1 MAYNSHY
8 AYADGGAGPSY
19 GGGSHYSSAPT
30 YPLPSYSDYALDQGA
45 PPPVPGKQPH
55 HEYAEDQ
62 YYHPQSY
69 ESEAGASRAERRSV
83 AGGALMRS
91 DTLGPTD
98 SVSQYQQPV
107 FDSVDYGDR
116 DGEMEEYA
124 DPNGRSMR
132 GGHQAQPSV
141 GHSSQ
146 FHEHAG
152 HRYQN
157 SMGRHA
163 LDPSMGDESFSTN
176 YQHDP
181 RGSHGYD
188 ANTSAANLPLRGY
201 AAGMGYAEDEED
213 EARQRHMGGYG
224 DDKPILFSNH
234 TKGLSTDDLDA
245 YGNVKDG
252 NMHGHG
258 GPFNGLFHRGRGV
271 EQGEGPPGGA
281 GPGYAKG
288 SLQEAIDKR
297 RRGIGRQ
304 RWAPVSYLFTV
315 VYLAVFIAQLVRS
328 AQLTGTAFQT
338 KPQINPMIGP
348 SSEFLINF
356 GARFVPCMRMVPE
369 ISAATS
375 TLPCLNQTNS
385 DSTTYQPNQLCTL
398 AELCKL
404 SNANQPDQKWRLI
417 SAIVRRVSLSSV

>member
-1 MAYNSHY
+1 
-8 AYADGGAGPSY
+8 
-19 GGGSHYSSAPT
+19 
-30 YPLPSYSDYALDQGA
+30 
-45 PPPVPGKQPH
+45 
-55 HEYAEDQ
+55 
-62 YYHPQSY
+62 
-69 ESEAGASRAERRSV
+69 
-83 AGGALMRS
+83 
-91 DTLGPTD
+91 
-98 SVSQYQQPV
+98 
-107 FDSVDYGDR
+107 
-116 DGEMEEYA
+116 
-124 DPNGRSMR
+124 
-132 GGHQAQPSV
+132 
-141 GHSSQ
+141 
-146 FHEHAG
+146 
-152 HRYQN
+152 
-157 SMGRHA
+157 
-163 LDPSMGDESFSTN
+163 
-176 YQHDP
+176 
-181 RGSHGYD
+181 
-188 ANTSAANLPLRGY
+188 
-201 AAGMGYAEDEED
+201 
-213 EARQRHMGGYG
+213 
-224 DDKPILFSNH
+224 
-234 TKGLSTDDLDA
+234 
-245 YGNVKDG
+245 
-252 NMHGHG
+252 MHGHG

-417 SAIVRRVSLSSV
+417 SAILRRVSLSSV